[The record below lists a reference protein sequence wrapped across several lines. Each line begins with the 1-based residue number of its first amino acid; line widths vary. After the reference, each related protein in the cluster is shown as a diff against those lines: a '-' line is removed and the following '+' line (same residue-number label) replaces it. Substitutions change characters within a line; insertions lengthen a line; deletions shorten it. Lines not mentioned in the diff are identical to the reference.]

1 VSPAGRYAKF
11 VIVALLVIV
20 EVAAVGAVPT
30 LRLGGKPAMP
40 AMVLGSAI
48 SLIGATMAGWPLA
61 MMQDPTPN
69 VRMQTAMLAM
79 AIRLGVVLALGF
91 AAALSGLVPRQPL
104 LVWLAVSY
112 VVLLPL
118 EVKLAVKA

>member
-1 VSPAGRYAKF
+1 VSSAGRYAKF
-11 VIVALLVIV
+11 VIVAVLVIV

-30 LRLGGKPAMP
+30 MRLGGKAAMP
-40 AMVLGSAI
+40 AMAVGSAI
-48 SLIGATMAGWPLA
+48 SLVGAAMAGWPLA
-61 MMQDPTPN
+61 LMRDPTPT

-79 AIRLGVVLALGF
+79 AVRLAVVLGLGL

-104 LVWLAVSY
+104 LLWLAVSY

-118 EVKLAVKA
+118 EVKLAVKS